1 MRGHAA
7 LAAMNR
13 GFRSAYQDLKMTV
26 HEIITGDGATVLDFA
41 LSGTHRGEFMGIPA
55 TDRPFDFRG
64 VVISRYRDG
73 RIASEWEIMDTMT
86 LLQQLGAA

>member
-1 MRGHAA
+1 MLTTTQNEQILRRFVAEFING
-7 LAAMNR
+7 
-13 GFRSAYQDLKMTV
+13 
-26 HEIITGDGATVLDFA
+26 GDEAVLGDTTVLDFA